1 MAVHRSPLRCL
12 MIAMLAFPTGKPD
25 GQLRKKLG
33 AALVLIVPAEEPM
46 TVNLG
51 YRAGILLGRRL
62 RRSGVVQIKSAD
74 VSLLHLH
81 CRMTAMRGSPTGNL
95 AGQRVRWPGAARTPI
110 AAASLMTVTLVFT
123 AGAHPGLV
131 QKRRG
136 AVSTGIVVARP
147 QLQHRLCHLI
157 AMLASKTGMKGGRRR
172 KNIGAVHMQAVAAPL
187 NPAFLSIVMPAIQI
201 GKQAGRKARK
211 FGAVPMCAKAVRPH
225 ERNIVKIL
233 DMNLSTLFSLG

>member
-1 MAVHRSPLRCL
+1 MAVHRPPLRCL
-12 MIAMLAFPTGKPD
+12 MIAVLVFPTGKLD

-33 AALVLIVPAEEPM
+33 AAHVLIVDAIPM

-51 YRAGILLGRRL
+51 YRAGILLGRRR
-62 RRSGVVQIKSAD
+62 RRSGVVQIKTAD
-74 VSLLHLH
+74 ASLLHLH
-81 CRMTAMRGSPTGNL
+81 CRMTAMRGSPTGKL

-110 AAASLMTVTLVFT
+110 AAASLMTVTLVLT
-123 AGAHPGLV
+123 AGALPGLV
-131 QKRRG
+131 QKSRG
-136 AVSTGIVVARP
+136 VVSTGIVVARP

-172 KNIGAVHMQAVAAPL
+172 KNIGAVHIKAVGAPL
-187 NPAFLSIVMPAIQI
+187 HPAFLLIVMLAIQI

-225 ERNIVKIL
+225 ERNILRIL
-233 DMNLSTLFSLG
+233 EMSLSTFFSLG